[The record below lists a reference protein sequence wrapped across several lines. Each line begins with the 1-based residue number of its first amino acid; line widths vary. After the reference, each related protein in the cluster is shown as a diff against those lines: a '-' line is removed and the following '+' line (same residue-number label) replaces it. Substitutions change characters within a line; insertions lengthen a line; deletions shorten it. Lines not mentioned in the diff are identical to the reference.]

1 MIDENTIRREITQL
15 MAKVPTFFDKQNT
28 THMTAFGYV
37 RECLRVYRK
46 CISINFLDDISMEAL
61 SIDYYSYLNCIYATD
76 KVLFPFCIKYLH
88 IILDNLMNILEKNEL
103 YESARN
109 LMWVMEIIEDSIDQE
124 LKKQKTKNKK

>member
-61 SIDYYSYLNCIYATD
+61 
-76 KVLFPFCIKYLH
+76 
-88 IILDNLMNILEKNEL
+88 
-103 YESARN
+103 
-109 LMWVMEIIEDSIDQE
+109 
-124 LKKQKTKNKK
+124 